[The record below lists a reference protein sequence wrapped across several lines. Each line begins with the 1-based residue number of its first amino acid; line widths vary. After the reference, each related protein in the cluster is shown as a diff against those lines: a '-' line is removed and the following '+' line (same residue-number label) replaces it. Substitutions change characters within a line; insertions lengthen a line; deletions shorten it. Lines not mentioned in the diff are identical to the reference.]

1 MILSIDNDIY
11 DAFRSTGSV
20 RETAKEIGCSWNKVV
35 KSLASSGVVINDTH
49 GMIFDMHDTGMSA
62 QEIARQL
69 SLNVKT
75 VQAYLP
81 RVRPV
86 YGENLSDTAKRIRKC
101 REKKEQN
108 KRAE

>member
-1 MILSIDNDIY
+1 MIVSIDKDIY
-11 DAFRSTGSV
+11 DTFRSTGSV

-49 GMIFDMHDTGMSA
+49 GMILDMHDTGMSA

-81 RVRPV
+81 RIRPV
-86 YGENLSDTAKRIRKC
+86 YGENRSKDAKRIKEWRDRK
-101 REKKEQN
+101 KK
-108 KRAE
+108 

>member
-1 MILSIDNDIY
+1 MSIDKDIY
-11 DAFRSTGSV
+11 DTFRSTGSV

-49 GMIFDMHDTGMSA
+49 GMILDMHDAGMSV

-69 SLNVKT
+69 SLNTKT

-86 YGENLSDTAKRIRKC
+86 YGEGRSKNA
-101 REKKEQN
+101 EKIK
-108 KRAE
+108 KWRDKKKK

>member
-1 MILSIDNDIY
+1 MSIDREIY
-11 DAFRSTGSV
+11 DAYQSTGSV
-20 RETAKEIGCSWNKVV
+20 RETAREIGCSWNRVV
-35 KSLASSGVVINDTH
+35 KSLASSGIVISDTH
-49 GMIFDMHDTGMSA
+49 GMILKMHDTGMSA

-86 YGENLSDTAKRIRKC
+86 YGENKSENAERIKEWRD
-101 REKKEQN
+101 RKKE
-108 KRAE
+108 

>member
-1 MILSIDNDIY
+1 MIVSIDKDIY
-11 DAFRSTGSV
+11 DTFRSTGSV

-49 GMIFDMHDTGMSA
+49 GMILDMHDAGMGA
-62 QEIARQL
+62 QEISKQL

-81 RVRPV
+81 RVRPT
-86 YGENLSDTAKRIRKC
+86 YGEDRSKNAEKIRKW
-101 REKKEQN
+101 RDEKK
-108 KRAE
+108 K

>member
-1 MILSIDNDIY
+1 MSVDKDIY

-20 RETAKEIGCSWNKVV
+20 RETAKEIGCSWNRVV
-35 KSLASSGVVINDTH
+35 KSLASSGVVISDTH
-49 GMIFDMHDTGMSA
+49 GMILDMHDTGMSA

-81 RVRPV
+81 PRIRPV
-86 YGENLSDTAKRIRKC
+86 YGENRSKNAERIKEWRDRK
-101 REKKEQN
+101 KK
-108 KRAE
+108 

>member
-1 MILSIDNDIY
+1 MAVDKDIY

-20 RETAKEIGCSWNKVV
+20 RETAKEIGCSWNRVV
-35 KSLASSGVVINDTH
+35 KSLSSSGVVINDTH
-49 GMIFDMHDTGMSA
+49 GMILDMHDKGMSV

-81 RVRPV
+81 RMRPA
-86 YGENLSDTAKRIRKC
+86 YGENRSKNAEKIKEWRDRK
-101 REKKEQN
+101 KK
-108 KRAE
+108 

>member
-1 MILSIDNDIY
+1 MSIDKDIY

-20 RETAKEIGCSWNKVV
+20 KETAREIGCSWNKVV
-35 KSLASSGVVINDTH
+35 KSLASSGVVISNTH
-49 GMIFDMHDTGMSA
+49 GVILDMHEAGINA
-62 QEIARQL
+62 QKIARQL

-86 YGENLSDTAKRIRKC
+86 YGEDRSKDAKRIKEWRDRK
-101 REKKEQN
+101 KK
-108 KRAE
+108 

>member
-1 MILSIDNDIY
+1 MSIDKDIY

-20 RETAKEIGCSWNKVV
+20 RETAKEIGCSWNRVV
-35 KSLASSGVVINDTH
+35 KSLSSSGVVISNTH
-49 GMIFDMHDTGMSA
+49 GVILDMHEAGMNA
-62 QEIARQL
+62 QKIARQL

-86 YGENLSDTAKRIRKC
+86 YGENRSKNAVKINKW
-101 REKKEQN
+101 REKK
-108 KRAE
+108 K

>member
-1 MILSIDNDIY
+1 MSIDKDICET
-11 DAFRSTGSV
+11 FISTGSV
-20 RETAKEIGCSWNKVV
+20 RETSKEIGCSWNKVV

-49 GMIFDMHDTGMSA
+49 GMILDMHDAGMTTH
-62 QEIARQL
+62 EISRKL

-86 YGENLSDTAKRIRKC
+86 YGEDRSKNAEKIRKW
-101 REKKEQN
+101 REKN
-108 KRAE
+108 APRS

>member
-1 MILSIDNDIY
+1 MSIDKDIY

-20 RETAKEIGCSWNKVV
+20 SKTSKEIGCSWNKVV
-35 KSLASSGVVINDTH
+35 KSLSSSGVVLSDTH
-49 GMIFDMHDTGMSA
+49 SAILDMRKSGMSV

-86 YGENLSDTAKRIRKC
+86 YGENRSKNAVKINKW
-101 REKKEQN
+101 REKK
-108 KRAE
+108 K